1 MIGEEGTLHP
11 RCGGSS
17 GALGFGFHAVGKWES
32 KSGVCR
38 SLSLLSRHALTK
50 TDNYRNSC
58 EKGRETTVRFP
69 STAIG
74 NELKSFDARTDIE
87 IVIMFDSQ
95 T

>member
-1 MIGEEGTLHP
+1 MIREEDPLHP

-17 GALGFGFHAVGKWES
+17 GALGCGFYAVVVIDAE
-32 KSGVCR
+32 
-38 SLSLLSRHALTK
+38 L
-50 TDNYRNSC
+50 N
-58 EKGRETTVRFP
+58 RETTVRFP